1 MRNFVSFIPI
11 FTSTLYFDKVRF
23 VNKKLIF
30 IFRMMLHDFGE
41 RKRKKERY
49 TMCI

>member
-1 MRNFVSFIPI
+1 MDEKCCQFYTNFYQ
-11 FTSTLYFDKVRF
+11 YFDKVRF

-41 RKRKKERY
+41 RKKKKERY